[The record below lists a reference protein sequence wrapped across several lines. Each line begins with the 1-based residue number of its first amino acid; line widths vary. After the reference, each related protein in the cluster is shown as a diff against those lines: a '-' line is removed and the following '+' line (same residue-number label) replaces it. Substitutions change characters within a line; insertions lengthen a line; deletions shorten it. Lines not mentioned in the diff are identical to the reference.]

1 MRVIHDPP
9 YRPTKGKFCIV
20 GGRPVNKGLA
30 CCKCLV
36 QNEALNGGRRSPGVA
51 VGGVAELSR
60 RSSGLFHGSG
70 YSDST
75 IQRIRFGRVPQKCY
89 GPKRSR
95 NGLGGNR
102 SCRVARQSPIPS
114 QNSHRTGNSAA
125 RSRRA
130 PILMPGLGAV
140 AANGLPPVRLT
151 PRTPFKS
158 ASRRSQWYNHG

>member
-75 IQRIRFGRVPQKCY
+75 IQRICFGRVPQKCY

-95 NGLGGNR
+95 NGLVGSVG
-102 SCRVARQSPIPS
+102 QPY
-114 QNSHRTGNSAA
+114 
-125 RSRRA
+125 
-130 PILMPGLGAV
+130 
-140 AANGLPPVRLT
+140 PPVESMLCVDRYWDGDPDIGCAIT
-151 PRTPFKS
+151 TD
-158 ASRRSQWYNHG
+158 

>member
-95 NGLGGNR
+95 NGHMG
-102 SCRVARQSPIPS
+102 
-114 QNSHRTGNSAA
+114 NSHRGPHVVAD
-125 RSRRA
+125 
-130 PILMPGLGAV
+130 PIPVKSQLATPQDYVSESPPG
-140 AANGLPPVRLT
+140 
-151 PRTPFKS
+151 
-158 ASRRSQWYNHG
+158 

>member
-60 RSSGLFHGSG
+60 KSSGLFHGSG

-75 IQRIRFGRVPQKCY
+75 NPPWPGPAEVLWPEKV
-89 GPKRSR
+89 PKRRSGRSLPVKAETLRPLVFPSR
-95 NGLGGNR
+95 ISSWNR
-102 SCRVARQSPIPS
+102 
-114 QNSHRTGNSAA
+114 N
-125 RSRRA
+125 
-130 PILMPGLGAV
+130 
-140 AANGLPPVRLT
+140 
-151 PRTPFKS
+151 
-158 ASRRSQWYNHG
+158 

>member
-89 GPKRSR
+89 GPKRSQTALEETAPALAP
-95 NGLGGNR
+95 G
-102 SCRVARQSPIPS
+102 
-114 QNSHRTGNSAA
+114 SHRFPARTAIAPAIQQLGPAA
-125 RSRRA
+125 R
-130 PILMPGLGAV
+130 L
-140 AANGLPPVRLT
+140 
-151 PRTPFKS
+151 F
-158 ASRRSQWYNHG
+158 